1 MKKLKKTIRR
11 IAGILTLIIL
21 VAIVAFRLISTK
33 AKTDAQL
40 QKISEYNEIVPVKI
54 ITATKEKATYSI
66 SESGLF
72 QSARQIEVVSETQG
86 NVLNIHA
93 NIGDF
98 VKAGQIL
105 ITVEKGLLTNQYE
118 LAKVNLENAE
128 TDLKRFENLV
138 AGDAVT
144 QRQYET
150 MKLNYQNALTNY
162 QQLQDQLSNTTI
174 TTPVSGFVT
183 HRNVE
188 KGSFIAPGTPLAGI
202 SQQGEIQFVVQ
213 LSENDI
219 LKVHKGDSSEIC
231 PSIFENRKMTGIVS
245 EIAVKSSMSG
255 RYDVFI
261 SLINPFAVIK
271 PGMSGTVVFSY
282 FSENEEII
290 IPRKC
295 LVGSILN
302 AQVFVLSGDS
312 VMEKTVTA
320 ANLSDNEVLIRSGIN
335 VDDKIV
341 LAGQINLEQ
350 GSKVKVIN

>member
-1 MKKLKKTIRR
+1 MKTLKKTIRK
-11 IAGILTLIIL
+11 IAGILALIIL
-21 VAIVAFRLISTK
+21 VAIVVFRLISTK

-40 QKISEYNEIVPVKI
+40 QKMTQYNEIVPVKI
-54 ITATKEKATYSI
+54 ITATKQKASHSI

-72 QSARQIEVVSETQG
+72 QSAQQIEVVSETQG

-98 VKAGQIL
+98 VKAGQTL

-118 LAKVNLENAE
+118 LTKLNLENAKN
-128 TDLKRFENLV
+128 DLKRFEKLV

-162 QQLQDQLSNTTI
+162 QQLQEQLSNTII
-174 TTPVSGFVT
+174 TAPVSGFVT

-188 KGSFIAPGTPLAGI
+188 KGSFIAPGTPLVGI
-202 SQQGEIQFVVQ
+202 SQQSEIQFVVQ
-213 LSENDI
+213 ISENDI
-219 LKVHKGDSSEIC
+219 LKVHKGDSAKIC
-231 PSIFENRKMTGIVS
+231 PSVFENRKMTGIVS
-245 EIAVKSSMSG
+245 EIAVNNSMSG
-255 RYDVFI
+255 RYDVSI
-261 SLINPFAVIK
+261 SLVNPLAAIK
-271 PGMSGTVVFSY
+271 PGMSGTAVYSF

-295 LVGSILN
+295 LLGSILD

-312 VMEKTVTA
+312 VTKKTVTA
-320 ANLSDNEVLIRSGIN
+320 TNLSENEVLIHSGIN